1 MTDRRLR
8 LLFLACSF
16 VVLSL
21 PVAAQ
26 RVTAT
31 LPVGARP
38 YTLGINPATNRIYVA
53 NSCGNNPACPA
64 PFAQGTVTVIDGA
77 TNNTLA
83 VINVGYFPYG
93 VAVNSSTNKIYVVN
107 ACGNDATCNSDG
119 TVSVIDGAS
128 NTVLAS
134 PTIGSDPN
142 VPVINATT
150 NRIYVPNICGSDT
163 TCATYNGTV
172 SVIDGSSNAVIDT
185 VAVGASPN
193 AVVVNSV
200 TNKIYVTNSCG
211 GDPTCTAPYSQGTA
225 TVIDGATDHTQSV
238 NVGIYPL
245 GLDVNTAT
253 NKVYVANQCGNDPNC
268 ASTSSMTVIDGA
280 TLGTT
285 NVAVGG
291 SFAIS
296 LAVNAVTNKIYL
308 AASCAGAP
316 SCQGEP
322 NGTVSVIDGA
332 TLAYTSVPAGVHP
345 YFVAINSG
353 TNKIYTS
360 NYCGDGPICTG
371 RQGTV
376 TGTVTVIDGA
386 TLSYAN
392 LFVGSRPYDL
402 ALNPATNTIYV
413 PNICGND
420 LACTTHSG
428 TVSVIDGTPPTALQF
443 VPLSQPCRAVD
454 TRPAGRQR
462 ADSRWHVA
470 ELRHF
475 RRRRL
480 RGSAE
485 RGGLFH

>member
-1 MTDRRLR
+1 M
-8 LLFLACSF
+8 
-16 VVLSL
+16 
-21 PVAAQ
+21 
-26 RVTAT
+26 
-31 LPVGARP
+31 
-38 YTLGINPATNRIYVA
+38 
-53 NSCGNNPACPA
+53 
-64 PFAQGTVTVIDGA
+64 
-77 TNNTLA
+77 
-83 VINVGYFPYG
+83 
-93 VAVNSSTNKIYVVN
+93 
-107 ACGNDATCNSDG
+107 
-119 TVSVIDGAS
+119 
-128 NTVLAS
+128 
-134 PTIGSDPN
+134 
-142 VPVINATT
+142 
-150 NRIYVPNICGSDT
+150 
-163 TCATYNGTV
+163 
-172 SVIDGSSNAVIDT
+172 IDGSSNAVIDT

-211 GDPTCTAPYSQGTA
+211 SDPTCTAPYSQGTV

-332 TLAYTSVPAGVHP
+332 TLAYTSVPAGMHP

-402 ALNPATNTIYV
+402 ALNS
-413 PNICGND
+413 GNQHN
-420 LACTTHSG
+420 LC
-428 TVSVIDGTPPTALQF
+428 
-443 VPLSQPCRAVD
+443 SQHL
-454 TRPAGRQR
+454 RQR
-462 ADSRWHVA
+462 SLLHNPQWH
-470 ELRHF
+470 
-475 RRRRL
+475 
-480 RGSAE
+480 
-485 RGGLFH
+485 GLGD